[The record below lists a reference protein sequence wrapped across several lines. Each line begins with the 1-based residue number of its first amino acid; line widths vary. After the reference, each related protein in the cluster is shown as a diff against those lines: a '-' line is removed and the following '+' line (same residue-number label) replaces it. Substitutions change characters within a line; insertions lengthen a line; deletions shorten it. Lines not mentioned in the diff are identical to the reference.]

1 MSSRKKILLGSFI
14 AVALLLTALWIAVN
28 TPLVVKAAAKRF
40 APDYALTY
48 SDISGNAL
56 KGITIHSPK
65 YKGLPLAKQLT
76 IRVNPAALLQ
86 KKISLTK
93 VLLEEGNVT
102 SIEALI
108 ESFGDKNDTG
118 GSSFAFDIGL
128 KEVYLALLPF
138 ERYGVSVTALSV
150 RAKDILYGEERLDI
164 DALDLSLE
172 SNVMDIK
179 LSGSYK
185 ARVANIVSLSVKK
198 GDLPVIQRLISDLEK
213 TEPSAQKAH
222 REDNERYYLPKTIQ
236 IDQCYLNIKPAYFD
250 PLEIQK
256 FDLQGSRIKVN
267 LEERL
272 IEGGNVFLDARSNLS
287 DIVYKG
293 AVQENTLV
301 GKIAISP
308 HKRLFTL
315 ARLPLRGEAFGDI
328 VIDLMVERSSLR
340 ADVQASATQILTGN
354 KGEFNIDIDSLVAN
368 VVYSFEAQKLTSD
381 TKVFLSTPY
390 AKNIALS
397 NQLVMDTNLTYRG
410 EIYAKE
416 VYGLDENLT
425 EFLHDFN
432 MTYRG
437 DDQHLDAII
446 DSDKLAG
453 SFTMQNYQK
462 GSLKLNTKEA
472 IEVSAISQLPK
483 ALEDTK
489 ATLEVVIPFDLDQNN
504 TVEGFAQLR
513 SNVVNGDAK
522 ILLDKSI
529 HIKSKVILPE
539 DSLLRSLDPKIQWEK
554 LAAFDIDLAVEGNL
568 SSINLSTKELK
579 LTATYHAN
587 DQTLKGELRSQPLR
601 AMFDGVFGKELK
613 LNATIDSLN
622 ALSNL
627 AQSYYTLDAM
637 PSVEGSA
644 MINAAIDKEK
654 KVDISLVSP
663 QIVYQEDRKNSKT
676 LSDVDLSI
684 TLEDMQL
691 TLQRYRFTYDKQK
704 FYATQPSVIFIKE
717 DKVHL
722 SEIWVNDA
730 LKTTG
735 IYDKKSQKGEVITH
749 AKQLKFAH
757 EWANMVLDVDL
768 TTKIEGNFTDING
781 KITLQGGEIRYDVSQ
796 RSFASDSDII
806 IVEDQKDTQSN
817 AFMDNLRIAVTI
829 QSSEPLRFKQAD
841 ITLQAMPSL
850 MLYKGLNEPLTL
862 VGTIEL
868 LEGGTYIFENK
879 KFTLEKSYI
888 YFTGDPNKPF
898 LEIKAQHQA
907 VKHLITIAVTGTP
920 EAPNIHFSSTPSL
933 TREQILSVLLFDSEF
948 GGDTYS
954 GEEMMKMMGGAM
966 AKSALVKAGVK
977 IDHLVLGGGS
987 SVEVGKK
994 LTDKI
999 MIIYINDVMPRVELR
1014 YRHTPGFESVV
1025 STSEESSSYDIIYTK
1040 DF

>member
-1 MSSRKKILLGSFI
+1 
-14 AVALLLTALWIAVN
+14 
-28 TPLVVKAAAKRF
+28 VVKEAAKRF
-40 APDYALTY
+40 APDYAITY

-56 KGITIHSPK
+56 QGITIHSPR

-93 VLLEEGNVT
+93 VVLEEGNVT

-108 ESFGDKNDTG
+108 GSFGGNNDTG
-118 GSSFAFDIGL
+118 GSSFAFEIGL
-128 KEVYLALLPF
+128 EEVYLSLLPF
-138 ERYGVSVTALSV
+138 ERYGVSVTALSA
-150 RAKDILYGEERLDI
+150 RIENILYGEDRLDI

-172 SNVMDIK
+172 SNVTDIK

-185 ARVANIVSLSVKK
+185 GRVANIVSLSVKK
-198 GDLPVIQRLISDLEK
+198 VDLPTIQRLISDLEK
-213 TEPSAQKAH
+213 TEPSAQKALQ
-222 REDNERYYLPKTIQ
+222 EDNERFYLPKTIQ
-236 IDQCYLNIKPAYFD
+236 VDQFYLNTKPAYFD

-256 FDLQGSRIKVN
+256 FNLEGSRIKVN
-267 LEERL
+267 LEEGI
-272 IEGGNVFLDARSNLS
+272 IEDGNVFLDARSNLS

-293 AVQENTLV
+293 VVQENTLT

-308 HKRLFTL
+308 HKRLFEL
-315 ARLPLRGEAFGDI
+315 SGLPLRGEAFGDI
-328 VIDLMVERSSLR
+328 VIDLMADRSYIR

-368 VVYSFEAQKLTSD
+368 VVYSIEEQKLTSD

-390 AKNIALS
+390 AKNIALT
-397 NQLVMDTNLTYRG
+397 NQLVMDTNMTYRG

-425 EFLHDFN
+425 EILHDFN
-432 MTYRG
+432 VTYRG
-437 DDQHLDAII
+437 DEQHLDAIM

-462 GSLKLNTKEA
+462 GSLKLNTKQA
-472 IEVSAISQLPK
+472 IEVSAFSQLPE

-489 ATLEVVIPFDLDQNN
+489 ATLEVDIPFDLDQNK
-504 TVEGFAQLR
+504 TLEGFAQLR
-513 SNVVNGDAK
+513 SNVVNIDAK
-522 ILLDKSI
+522 ILLDKNI
-529 HIKSKVILPE
+529 HVKSKVIIPE

-554 LAAFDIDLAVEGNL
+554 LAAFDMDLAVEGNL
-568 SSINLSTKELK
+568 SSIDLSTKELN
-579 LTATYHAN
+579 LQATYNAN

-601 AMFDGVFGKELK
+601 ATFDGALTQELK
-613 LNATIDSLN
+613 LNATIDSLSS
-622 ALSNL
+622 LSNFV
-627 AQSYYTLDAM
+627 QSYYTLDAM

-644 MINAAIDKEK
+644 VINAVIDKEK

-676 LSDVDLSI
+676 LSDVDLLI

-691 TLQRYRFTYDKQK
+691 ILQRYRFTYDKQK

-717 DKVHL
+717 DEVHL
-722 SEIWVNDA
+722 SDIWVNDT

-735 IYDKKSQKGEVITH
+735 IYDRKGQKGEINTH
-749 AKQLKFAH
+749 AKQLKFEH
-757 EWANMVLDVDL
+757 EWADL
-768 TTKIEGNFTDING
+768 LFDIDLATKIDGNFTDING
-781 KITLQGGEIRYDVSQ
+781 KITLQGGEIHYDVSQ

-806 IVEDQKDTQSN
+806 IVEDQKDAQSN
-817 AFMDNLRIAVTI
+817 AFMDNLSIAVNI
-829 QSSEPLRFKQAD
+829 ESNKPLRFKQAD
-841 ITLQAMPSL
+841 INLQAIPSL
-850 MLYKGLNEPLTL
+850 MLYKGLNEPLML

-898 LEIKAQHQA
+898 LEIKARHQA

-920 EAPNIHFSSTPSL
+920 EAPNINFSSTPSL

-966 AKSALVKAGVK
+966 AKSALVNAGVK
-977 IDHLVLGGGS
+977 IDHLVLGEGS

-994 LTDKI
+994 LTDNI
-999 MIIYINDVMPRVELR
+999 MIIYINDVIPRVELR
-1014 YRHTPGFESVV
+1014 YRHTPSFESVV